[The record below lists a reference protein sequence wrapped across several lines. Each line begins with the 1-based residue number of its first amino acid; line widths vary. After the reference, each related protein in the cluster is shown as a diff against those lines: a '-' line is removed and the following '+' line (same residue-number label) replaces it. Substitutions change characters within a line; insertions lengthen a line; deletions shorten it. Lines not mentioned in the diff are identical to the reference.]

1 MGKLKLG
8 LFYGA
13 FGTFDVEHEAW
24 SQRTYLPSP
33 LGGGGKRTS
42 SSITECCPGGWW
54 DSALEFPERTG
65 HARGS
70 FGFSQSLGK
79 DTSISVGRARDV
91 THAALP

>member
-1 MGKLKLG
+1 MEHLEHLMSNMKHG
-8 LFYGA
+8 LRGPIFL
-13 FGTFDVEHEAW
+13 
-24 SQRTYLPSP
+24 LPW
-33 LGGGGKRTS
+33 GGGGKRTS